1 MTIQLDLLNAV
12 RGWLKAAVSPAL
24 TDDQVFPADD
34 KGPRPA
40 LPYMTVKLTTLHQ
53 RVGEDALGVEI
64 VEVTPEGGGAPT
76 ERVDLTVA
84 GARRAVLQVRGFGE
98 EPGDWLAAAELALS
112 DPQVLMGLAA
122 LNVGVRSLGG
132 LIDLAQLIDTKIEA
146 RWSQDFELTYQL
158 RSRREALVVAELG
171 VEGLFYEQD
180 PDDPDALPI
189 DIDIPITEEA

>member
-1 MTIQLDLLNAV
+1 MTIQGSLLDAA

-24 TDDQVFPADD
+24 LDRQVILADE
-34 KGPRPA
+34 KGTRPA
-40 LPYMTVKLTTLHQ
+40 LPYLTVKLTALHQ
-53 RVGEDALGVEI
+53 RVGEDEQGI
-64 VEVTPEGGGAPT
+64 EVVDEGEPG
-76 ERVDLTVA
+76 ERVELTVT

-132 LIDLAQLIDTKIEA
+132 LIDLAALIDTRIEA

-171 VEGLFYEQD
+171 VEGLFYEQT
-180 PDDPDALPI
+180 PDDPTALPLTI
-189 DIDIPITEEA
+189 TITED

>member
-1 MTIQLDLLNAV
+1 MTIQSDLLAAV
-12 RGWLKAAVSPAL
+12 RSWLKAAVSPAL
-24 TDDQVFPADD
+24 ADTQVIPADD
-34 KGPRPA
+34 KGLRPA

-53 RVGEDALGVEI
+53 RQGEDEVGVE
-64 VEVTPEGGGAPT
+64 VVDEGEPG
-76 ERVDLTVA
+76 ERVDLVVT

-112 DPQVLMGLAA
+112 DPQVLIGLTA

-132 LIDLAQLIDTKIEA
+132 LIDLAALIDTKIEA

-171 VEGLFYEQD
+171 VEGLFYEQT
-180 PDDPDALPI
+180 PDDPTALPLNI
-189 DIDIPITEEA
+189 TIPTED

>member
-1 MTIQLDLLNAV
+1 MTIQLELYRAV
-12 RGWLKAAVSPAL
+12 RGWLMAAVSPAL
-24 TDDQVFPADD
+24 TNDQVIPADD
-34 KGPRPA
+34 KGTRPD
-40 LPYMTVKLTTLHQ
+40 LPYMTIKLTALHQ
-53 RVGEDALGVEI
+53 RVGEDEQGI
-64 VEVTPEGGGAPT
+64 EVVDEGEPG
-76 ERVDLTVA
+76 ERVELTVT

-132 LIDLAQLIDTKIEA
+132 LIDLAALIDTKIEA

-171 VEGLFYEQD
+171 VEGLFYEQT
-180 PDDPDALPI
+180 PDDPTALPLTI
-189 DIDIPITEEA
+189 TIPTED

>member
-1 MTIQLDLLNAV
+1 MTIQLELYRAV
-12 RGWLKAAVSPAL
+12 RAWLKAAVSPAL
-24 TDDQVFPADD
+24 TDDQVIPADD
-34 KGPRPA
+34 KGTRPP

-53 RVGEDALGVEI
+53 RQGEDEVGVE
-64 VEVTPEGGGAPT
+64 VVDAGEPG
-76 ERVDLTVA
+76 ERVDLTVT

-171 VEGLFYEQD
+171 VEGLFYEQT
-180 PDDPDALPI
+180 PDDPTALPLNI
-189 DIDIPITEEA
+189 TIPTED

>member
-1 MTIQLDLLNAV
+1 MTVQLELYRAV
-12 RGWLKAAVSPAL
+12 RGWLMAAVSPAL
-24 TDDQVFPADD
+24 TNDQVIPADD
-34 KGPRPA
+34 KGTRPD
-40 LPYMTVKLTTLHQ
+40 LPYMTIKLTALHQ
-53 RVGEDALGVEI
+53 RVGEDEQS
-64 VEVTPEGGGAPT
+64 VEVVDEGEPG
-76 ERVDLTVA
+76 ERVELTVT

-132 LIDLAQLIDTKIEA
+132 LIDLATLIDTKIEA

-171 VEGLFYEQD
+171 VEGLFYEQT
-180 PDDPDALPI
+180 PDDPTALPLTLT
-189 DIDIPITEEA
+189 IPTED